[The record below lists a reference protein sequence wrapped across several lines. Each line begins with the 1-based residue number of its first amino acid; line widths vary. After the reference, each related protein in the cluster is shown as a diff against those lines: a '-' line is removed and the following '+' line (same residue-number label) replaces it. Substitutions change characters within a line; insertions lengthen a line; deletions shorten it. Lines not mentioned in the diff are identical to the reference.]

1 MKTSQNWLR
10 DLLRIII
17 IFFKLLK
24 KKKSERWL
32 EIRTPDKK
40 TVGRKRPLT
49 SAGTDRRNR
58 AEFEPASAAAS
69 AASSRSAHSAR
80 RTSPPSSASSCTWP
94 CGKRGVRMTS
104 HAAPQRRWRP
114 ADDRTIRFWRR
125 RPPTPPG
132 SNDPNKP
139 TANRRRRRP
148 IRGPLRSLRHLGGG
162 GGGLFRLKATSDGWM
177 TTDDGWYELTFKRRI
192 TESSD
197 TPLADVGTPQL
208 FHDPRPPDGTPL
220 GAVVDLTS
228 DPAGIEGVDTE
239 KHRWAPGVAQLE
251 VTGRCIGR
259 TVWISRQSGSPAQV
273 SRVAALAE
281 WLPAVHRLELGPHVD
296 FERPW
301 RRWLAVSCGLL
312 TICYWITGRCVNE
325 ADVDPGVADALRCVV
340 THPECDGSWSV
351 EANSRSGVVAGHGH
365 RCIRT
370 AVIQVANPPLQR
382 HLGLVSGRFSCGIR
396 PAIRRK
402 R

>member
-32 EIRTPDKK
+32 GIRTPDKK

-148 IRGPLRSLRHLGGG
+148 IRRPLRSLRHLGGG
-162 GGGLFRLKATSDGWM
+162 GGEADYFDWKRHLMDGWRRMMDDMNLPSRGELPKAAIRHWLMSAPHNCSM
-177 TTDDGWYELTFKRRI
+177 TQCR
-192 TESSD
+192 
-197 TPLADVGTPQL
+197 
-208 FHDPRPPDGTPL
+208 
-220 GAVVDLTS
+220 
-228 DPAGIEGVDTE
+228 
-239 KHRWAPGVAQLE
+239 
-251 VTGRCIGR
+251 
-259 TVWISRQSGSPAQV
+259 
-273 SRVAALAE
+273 
-281 WLPAVHRLELGPHVD
+281 
-296 FERPW
+296 
-301 RRWLAVSCGLL
+301 
-312 TICYWITGRCVNE
+312 
-325 ADVDPGVADALRCVV
+325 
-340 THPECDGSWSV
+340 
-351 EANSRSGVVAGHGH
+351 
-365 RCIRT
+365 
-370 AVIQVANPPLQR
+370 QVAHHSVRLSIWR
-382 HLGLVSGRFSCGIR
+382 VIR
-396 PAIRRK
+396 PELKVLTPKSTGGPPAWLSWR
-402 R
+402 